1 MLVYGQEILNKASKE
16 CYGVGAFNFVNFEM
30 LNAIFVAADSAKSP
44 IFVQASEGAI
54 KYMGI
59 DMAVNMVKTMR
70 RRDEYAA
77 GILLERDPQRTGR
90 QSPEKLR
97 IQ

>member
-1 MLVYGQEILNKASKE
+1 
-16 CYGVGAFNFVNFEM
+16 
-30 LNAIFVAADSAKSP
+30 
-44 IFVQASEGAI
+44 
-54 KYMGI
+54 MGKKQGN
-59 DMAVNMVKTMR
+59 NMVKTMR

-90 QSPEKLR
+90 QHPEKLR